1 VADEGKQRDVVVIGS
16 PNVNPGYRLVGN
28 KQYPEIAE
36 DFSKTFAVL
45 KALPCDVFLGAH
57 GNYYGMVAKHERLK
71 AAKQNPFIDPEGYR
85 AYVEE
90 REKAFRRV
98 LAQQSNK

>member
-1 VADEGKQRDVVVIGS
+1 
-16 PNVNPGYRLVGN
+16 
-28 KQYPEIAE
+28 
-36 DFSKTFAVL
+36 
-45 KALPCDVFLGAH
+45 
-57 GNYYGMVAKHERLK
+57 MVAKHERLK

-98 LAQQSNK
+98 LAQQSYK